1 MSNEQNN
8 GFPNVIKYFLQNE
21 FSKEMYEK
29 IYNYDEEYEEK
40 DKDELIRYC
49 INKAWNDAMIYE
61 KYSKKSNLKDKKDDI
76 KENLIE
82 YINNNNR
89 ESQEI
94 ILKPKELFE
103 KTSQELG
110 EKGLKFVTY
119 FQGEDNAYFGVFQ
132 KFINMS
138 MKYLICVNDKLNLG
152 IDFMKC
158 DVPIDSFILDW
169 CRQVIKDGEQI
180 NLKNVV
186 WNNLNIEVYI
196 EIQQG
201 IRAYVG
207 EINKKIS
214 PRNISPLELE
224 FYIWPIMK
232 LQRAI
237 NQFNNAVSEKE
248 KSDYNPFSGNNI
260 TLVGLSDNLNND
272 FIQFIENT
280 KKINT

>member
-1 MSNEQNN
+1 MLSE
-8 GFPNVIKYFLQNE
+8 GWLPNSGQVTQWE
-21 FSKEMYEK
+21 P
-29 IYNYDEEYEEK
+29 EY
-40 DKDELIRYC
+40 
-49 INKAWNDAMIYE
+49 
-61 KYSKKSNLKDKKDDI
+61 SSNLKDKKDDI

-82 YINNNNR
+82 YINNNNNR

-248 KSDYNPFSGNNI
+248 KSDYNPFSENNI
-260 TLVGLSDNLNND
+260 KLVGLSENLNND

>member
-8 GFPNVIKYFLQNE
+8 GFPDVIKYFLQNE

-89 ESQEI
+89 ESQKI
-94 ILKPKELFE
+94 ILKPIELFE

-169 CRQVIKDGEQI
+169 CRQVIKDGEK
-180 NLKNVV
+180 LENVV
-186 WNNLNIEVYI
+186 WNNLKTKDYI
-196 EIQQG
+196 DIQNG
-201 IRAYVG
+201 IRDYVG
-207 EINKKIS
+207 NK
-214 PRNISPLELE
+214 NISPLELE

-248 KSDYNPFSGNNI
+248 KSDYNPFSENNI
-260 TLVGLSDNLNND
+260 KLVGLSDNLNND

>member
-1 MSNEQNN
+1 MSNEKNINYQAA
-8 GFPNVIKYFLQNE
+8 IRYFLQNE

-40 DKDELIRYC
+40 DKYELINYC

-61 KYSKKSNLKDKKDDI
+61 KYSKNSQLKDNKDKIKDDFI
-76 KENLIE
+76 K
-82 YINNNNR
+82 YIKSNR
-89 ESQEI
+89 ESQQI
-94 ILKPKELFE
+94 ILKPEKLFE
-103 KTSQELG
+103 KEL
-110 EKGLKFVTY
+110 EFVTH
-119 FQGEDNAYFGVFQ
+119 FKKNKDTNDAYFGVFQ

-138 MKYLICVNDKLNLG
+138 MKYLFCVNDKLNLK
-152 IDFMKC
+152 INFTQC

-169 CRQVIKDGEQI
+169 CRQIFKDGEQI
-180 NLKNVV
+180 NLKDVV
-186 WNNLNIEVYI
+186 WNNLNIEVYKK
-196 EIQQG
+196 IQKG
-201 IRAYVG
+201 ICDYVG

-248 KSDYNPFSGNNI
+248 KSDYNPFSENNI
-260 TLVGLSDNLNND
+260 KLVGLSDNLNND

-280 KKINT
+280 KCLC

>member
-8 GFPNVIKYFLQNE
+8 GFPDVIKYFLQNE

-186 WNNLNIEVYI
+186 WNNLNIEAYI

-248 KSDYNPFSGNNI
+248 KSDYNPFSENNI
-260 TLVGLSDNLNND
+260 KLVGLSDNLNND

>member
-1 MSNEQNN
+1 
-8 GFPNVIKYFLQNE
+8 
-21 FSKEMYEK
+21 
-29 IYNYDEEYEEK
+29 
-40 DKDELIRYC
+40 
-49 INKAWNDAMIYE
+49 MIYE
-61 KYSKKSNLKDKKDDI
+61 KYSKNSQLKDKKDDI

-82 YINNNNR
+82 YINNNR
-89 ESQEI
+89 KSI
-94 ILKPKELFE
+94 KLKPKELFE
-103 KTSQELG
+103 KNSQEL
-110 EKGLKFVTY
+110 EKKGLKFVTY

-138 MKYLICVNDKLNLG
+138 MKYLFCVKNKLNLG
-152 IDFMKC
+152 IEFTEC

-169 CRQVIKDGEQI
+169 CRQIFKDGEQI
-180 NLKNVV
+180 NLKDGKQINLENVV

-196 EIQQG
+196 EVQKG
-201 IRAYVG
+201 ICAYVD
-207 EINKKIS
+207 EINEKIS
-214 PRNISPLELE
+214 PRNISALELE

-248 KSDYNPFSGNNI
+248 KSDYNPFSENNI
-260 TLVGLSDNLNND
+260 KLVGLSDKLNND